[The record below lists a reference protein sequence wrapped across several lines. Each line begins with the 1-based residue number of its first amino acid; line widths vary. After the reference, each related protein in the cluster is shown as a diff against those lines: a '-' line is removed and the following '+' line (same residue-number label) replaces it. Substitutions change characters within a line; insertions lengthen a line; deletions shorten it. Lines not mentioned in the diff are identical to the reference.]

1 MANTNTSGALK
12 TLGYLFIVCGFICVA
27 LCLVAIVMKFIPSFS
42 SGIADVPS
50 YLIKVISFGIIGAFL
65 IVLGRMALQNR
76 LRQYVIVL
84 IVVLVLGVAGLIS
97 SVMHPEAAEDVGAFA
112 YNAQMIT
119 CIPGILLP
127 AAGLLYTVATNPRVR
142 RK

>member
-1 MANTNTSGALK
+1 MANTNASGTLK
-12 TLGYLFIVCGFICVA
+12 ILGYLFIVCGIICVA
-27 LCLVAIVMKFIPSFS
+27 LCLIAVVMKFLPSFS

-65 IVLGRMALQNR
+65 IVLGRMALQSR
-76 LRQYVIVL
+76 LRQYVIVMT
-84 IVVLVLGVAGLIS
+84 VVLVLGIAGLVS
-97 SVMHPEAAEDVGAFA
+97 SVLHPEAAEDVGAFA

-127 AAGLLYTVATNPRVR
+127 AAGLLYTGITNPRIR